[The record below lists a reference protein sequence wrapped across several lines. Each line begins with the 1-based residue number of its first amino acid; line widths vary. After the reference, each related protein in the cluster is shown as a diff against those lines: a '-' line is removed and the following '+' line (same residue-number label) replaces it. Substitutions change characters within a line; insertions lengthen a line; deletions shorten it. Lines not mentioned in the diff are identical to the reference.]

1 MAPLV
6 RNAFEFYA
14 SGRYN
19 LDTLNDELF
28 RMGLRNRRGNRVSR
42 NGLSTLLN
50 KPFYTGLIR
59 LIKRK
64 EVFLGVHQ
72 PLIAK
77 SLFDRVQR
85 VLDGET
91 NIGVQR
97 HAFLFRRPLTCR
109 SCEYSL
115 IGERQKGHAYYRC
128 NTKRCITTC
137 LREEVVEERGLR
149 ILLPLQFDDNERRYM
164 EKKILGLKENWGE
177 QREEEI
183 KAVKLNLSQLKD
195 RLDRLT
201 DTYIDRA
208 IEKDLFEERKTAL
221 LLERKDLEERLG
233 ELEVNSQS
241 VPNRLTEFIELA
253 GNAYLSYK
261 LMQPEE
267 KRDFLRIVTSNRQ
280 VDGKNVIITLSLP
293 FDEVASRFKHTNGRP
308 HRDIPRTWD
317 RLLKKLMEY
326 FKSSP
331 SPLSEVGT
339 RKATIRAAYQ
349 EVAA

>member
-6 RNAFEFYA
+6 RKAFEFYA

-19 LDTLNDELF
+19 LDSLNDELL

-50 KPFYTGLIR
+50 NPFYMGLIR
-59 LIKRK
+59 LIKSR
-64 EVFLGVHQ
+64 EVFSGVHQ

-85 VLDGET
+85 VLDGKT
-91 NIGVQR
+91 NTKVQR
-97 HAFLFRRPLTCR
+97 HAFLFRRSLTCR

-115 IGERQKGHAYYRC
+115 IGERLKGHGYYRC
-128 NTKRCITTC
+128 HTKRCIRTC
-137 LREEVVEERGLR
+137 LREEVVEEKVLR
-149 ILLPLQFDDNERRYM
+149 TLEPLQFDDNKRRSI
-164 EKKILGLKENWGE
+164 EKKILGLKKNWGVE
-177 QREEEI
+177 REEEI

-195 RLDRLT
+195 RLARLT
-201 DTYIDRA
+201 DAYIDRV
-208 IEKDLFEERKTAL
+208 IEKDLFEERKAAL
-221 LLERKDLEERLG
+221 LLERKDREEMLY

-241 VPNRLTEFIELA
+241 VPDRLTEFLELS
-253 GNAYLSYK
+253 GNAYVRYK
-261 LMQPEE
+261 LMLPEE
-267 KRDFLRIVTSNRQ
+267 KRDFLKVVTSNRQ
-280 VDGKNVIITLSLP
+280 VDGKNVIIALSLP
-293 FDEVASRFKHTNGRP
+293 FDELASRFKNTNGRP

-326 FKSSP
+326 FKSNP

-339 RKATIRAAYQ
+339 RKEAIRAVYQ